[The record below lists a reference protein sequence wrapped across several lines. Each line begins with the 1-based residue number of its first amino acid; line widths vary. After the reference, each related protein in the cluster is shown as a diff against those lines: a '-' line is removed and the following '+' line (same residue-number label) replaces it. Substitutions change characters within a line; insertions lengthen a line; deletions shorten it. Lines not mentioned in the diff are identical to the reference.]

1 MRKKYL
7 LLTKHQDKE
16 HTFILPKEEKE
27 EEKLPE
33 EFSEM
38 LDTVLSLNAQ
48 EQPTTQ
54 NLKKRKHRGSV
65 APVGKTSASSV
76 DLEYVYDVYY
86 RDRAV
91 HETWEKEKIGYM

>member
-1 MRKKYL
+1 
-7 LLTKHQDKE
+7 
-16 HTFILPKEEKE
+16 
-27 EEKLPE
+27 
-33 EFSEM
+33 M

-48 EQPTTQ
+48 EQPVSA

-65 APVGKTSASSV
+65 AHIGQTATQSV